1 MTTQG
6 HVIEGTVA
14 FSHITEHE
22 MIRDRD
28 TGKETSTNKYSITL
42 SLDDDAAK
50 DLSEKGVKLKEWEG
64 VKQRKFATGF
74 EDFPVYDATQGE
86 DDARWD
92 GGEIGRGA
100 KVRVLFSLKHQA
112 LFHHH
117 PNAHHL
123 RPEWHHKQQSP
134 QTL

>member
-42 SLDDDAAK
+42 SLDDVAAK

-100 KVRVLFSLKHQA
+100 KVRILFSLK
-112 LFHHH
+112 
-117 PNAHHL
+117 PNTLHGMIPYMNRIKVLEHA
-123 RPEWHHKQQSP
+123 PEMEMSDF
-134 QTL
+134 